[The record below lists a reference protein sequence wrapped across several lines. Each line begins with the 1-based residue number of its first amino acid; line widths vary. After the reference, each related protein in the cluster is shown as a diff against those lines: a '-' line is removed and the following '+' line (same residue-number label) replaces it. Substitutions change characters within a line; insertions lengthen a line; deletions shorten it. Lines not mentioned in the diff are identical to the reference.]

1 MFWRMVTK
9 TLIRQRGKM
18 LMIAFTVILGVSLST
33 AMMNVMLGVGDKVNR
48 ELKVYGANITVRHKD
63 AALMNDLY
71 GLTGQGVNDKFLY
84 EEDVLKLKSIFWGF
98 NILDFAPMLEG
109 HATLTIASD
118 FQPERTLPEN
128 NTNMQTANTSPVN
141 NTNMQSANTSPQNNI
156 YVQLLGTWPEKNTV
170 LPTGEEL
177 HTGLK
182 ALRTWWEILPGGE
195 WLSEND
201 NDSVMVGHMLAEQ
214 NNIHTGDS
222 ITLNGKP
229 FTVKAIFNDGGNDD
243 SKILMTLPAVQDI
256 MNLHGR
262 VSTIEVSAL
271 TTPDNDLAR
280 KAAQDPRSLSPE
292 EYETWYCTAY
302 VSAICHQI
310 QEVIRDGVAKPVRQ
324 VAESEG
330 TILNKTTL
338 LMVLITILSSI
349 GSALAISNLITASV
363 IERSQELG
371 LLKALGAY
379 NWQIVLLV
387 LLEVMITGLFG
398 GILGY
403 FLGIG
408 FAQIIG
414 QTVFGSYI
422 EIARMVILIVAVI
435 LFFVTVLGSIPAI
448 RYLTALKPTE
458 VLHGK

>member
-1 MFWRMVTK
+1 MFWRMIIK
-9 TLIRQRGKM
+9 TLVRQKSKM
-18 LMIAFTVILGVSLST
+18 LMIAFTVVLGVSLST

-63 AALMNDLY
+63 AALMSDLY
-71 GLTGQGVNDKFLY
+71 GTGVNDKFLY
-84 EEDVLKLKSIFWGF
+84 EDDVLKLKSIFWGF
-98 NILDFAPMLEG
+98 NILDFAPMLDGNAIMTTNGKTSEVSLVG
-109 HATLTIASD
+109 TWTEKHATLS
-118 FQPERTLPEN
+118 
-128 NTNMQTANTSPVN
+128 
-141 NTNMQSANTSPQNNI
+141 
-156 YVQLLGTWPEKNTV
+156 
-170 LPTGEEL
+170 TGEEL
-177 HTGLK
+177 STGLK
-182 ALRTWWEILPGGE
+182 GLRTWWDVQGE
-195 WLSEND
+195 WLNEND
-201 NDSVMVGHMLAEQ
+201 NASVMLGKLLASQ
-214 NNIHTGDS
+214 NNIHVGDA
-222 ITLNGKP
+222 ITLTANGMSKN
-229 FTVKAIFNDGGNDD
+229 FIVKGIYNDGGNDD
-243 SKILMTLPAVQDI
+243 EKILMTLAAVQEL
-256 MNLHGR
+256 MNLTGK
-262 VSTIEVSAL
+262 VSSIEVSAL

-280 KAAQDPRSLSPE
+280 KAAQDPRSLSPD

-310 QEVIRDGVAKPVRQ
+310 QEVIRDGVAKAVRQ

-338 LMVLITILSSI
+338 LMILITILSSI

-379 NWQIVLLV
+379 NWQIALLV
-387 LLEVMITGLFG
+387 LLEVMLTGLAG
-398 GILGY
+398 GVAGY

-435 LFFVTVLGSIPAI
+435 LFFVTLLGSVPAI
-448 RYLTALKPTE
+448 RYLMALKPTE

>member
-1 MFWRMVTK
+1 MFWHMITK

-18 LMIAFTVILGVSLST
+18 LMIAFTIILGVSLST

-71 GLTGQGVNDKFLY
+71 GLSGQGVNDKFLH

-109 HATLTIASD
+109 HAELQGEDIAI
-118 FQPERTLPEN
+118 
-128 NTNMQTANTSPVN
+128 M
-141 NTNMQSANTSPQNNI
+141 
-156 YVQLLGTWPEKNTV
+156 GTWPEKHTV
-170 LPTGEEL
+170 LSTGEEL

-182 ALRTWWEILPGGE
+182 ALRTWWEISGE
-195 WLSEND
+195 WLAEDD
-201 NDSVMVGHMLAEQ
+201 NDSVMLGKLFANEK
-214 NNIHTGDS
+214 NIHAGDK
-222 ITLNGKP
+222 IILNDKT
-229 FTVKAIFNDGGNDD
+229 FTVKGIFNDGGNDD
-243 SKILMTLPAVQDI
+243 SKILMTLPALQNI

-280 KAAQDPRSLSPE
+280 KAAQDPHSLSPE

-338 LMVLITILSSI
+338 LMILITILSSI

-379 NWQIVLLV
+379 NWQIILLV
-387 LLEVMITGLFG
+387 LVEVMITGLLG

-422 EIARMVILIVAVI
+422 EIAKMVILIVGVI

-448 RYLTALKPTE
+448 RYLMALKPTE

>member
-1 MFWRMVTK
+1 MFLQMITK
-9 TLIRQRGKM
+9 TLIRQKSKM
-18 LMIAFTVILGVSLST
+18 IMIAFTVVLGVSLST

-63 AALMNDLY
+63 AALMSDLY
-71 GLTGQGVNDKFLY
+71 GLEGQGVNDKFLR
-84 EEDVLKLKSIFWGF
+84 EDDVLKLKSIFWGF
-98 NILDFAPMLEG
+98 NILDFAPILEG
-109 HATLTIASD
+109 
-118 FQPERTLPEN
+118 R
-128 NTNMQTANTSPVN
+128 ANLNGSEV
-141 NTNMQSANTSPQNNI
+141 SI
-156 YVQLLGTWPEKNTV
+156 IGTWPEKHAT

-182 ALRTWWEILPGGE
+182 SLRTWWAVNGE
-195 WLSEND
+195 WLGEND
-201 NDSVMVGHMLAEQ
+201 NDGVMIGHILASQ
-214 NNIHTGDS
+214 KNIHVNDTVTID
-222 ITLNGKP
+222 GKT
-229 FTVKAIFNDGGNDD
+229 FTVKGIFNDGGNDD
-243 SKILMTLPAVQDI
+243 GKILMTLPSAQKLL
-256 MNLHGR
+256 NLPGR
-262 VSTIEVSAL
+262 VSDIEVSAL

-310 QEVIRDGVAKPVRQ
+310 QEVIEDGVAKPVRQ

-338 LMVLITILSSI
+338 LMILITILSSI

-387 LLEVMITGLFG
+387 LAEVMITGICG
-398 GILGY
+398 GVVGY
-403 FLGIG
+403 FMGIG

-435 LFFVTVLGSIPAI
+435 LFLVTLIGSIPAI
-448 RYLTALKPTE
+448 RYLMALKPTE

>member
-1 MFWRMVTK
+1 MFWRMIFK
-9 TLIRQRGKM
+9 TLSRQKSKM
-18 LMIAFTVILGVSLST
+18 LMISFTVILGVSLST

-63 AALMNDLY
+63 AALMSDLY
-71 GLTGQGVNDKFLY
+71 GLTEGLGVNDKFLY

-98 NILDFAPMLEG
+98 NILDFAPILDGNAIMSVKGQPGAVGDVSLMGTWTEK
-109 HATLTIASD
+109 HATLS
-118 FQPERTLPEN
+118 
-128 NTNMQTANTSPVN
+128 
-141 NTNMQSANTSPQNNI
+141 
-156 YVQLLGTWPEKNTV
+156 
-170 LPTGEEL
+170 TGEEL
-177 HTGLK
+177 STGLK
-182 ALRTWWEILPGGE
+182 GLRTWWEVSGE
-195 WLSEND
+195 WLGED
-201 NDSVMVGHMLAEQ
+201 DDSAVMIGHLLAAKNKIHVGDA
-214 NNIHTGDS
+214 
-222 ITLNGKP
+222 ITLTNNGIIKN
-229 FTVKAIFNDGGNDD
+229 FVVKGIFNDGGNADE
-243 SKILMTLPAVQDI
+243 KILLTLPAAQEL
-256 MNLHGR
+256 MRLPGK
-262 VSTIEVSAL
+262 VSSIEVSAL

-280 KAAQDPRSLSPE
+280 KAAQDPRSLSPD

-310 QEVIRDGVAKPVRQ
+310 QEVVRDGVAKAVRQ

-338 LMVLITILSSI
+338 LMILITILSSI

-387 LLEVMITGLFG
+387 LLEVMITGLG
-398 GILGY
+398 GGVVGY

-435 LFFVTVLGSIPAI
+435 LFFVTLLGSVPAI
-448 RYLTALKPTE
+448 RYLMALKPTE

>member
-1 MFWRMVTK
+1 MIIK
-9 TLIRQRGKM
+9 TLVRQKSKM
-18 LMIAFTVILGVSLST
+18 LMIAFTVVLGVSLST

-63 AALMNDLY
+63 AALMSDLY
-71 GLTGQGVNDKFLY
+71 GTGVNDKFLY
-84 EEDVLKLKSIFWGF
+84 EDDVLKLKSIFWGF
-98 NILDFAPMLEG
+98 NILDFAPMLDGNAIMTTNGKTSEVSLVG
-109 HATLTIASD
+109 TWTEKHATLS
-118 FQPERTLPEN
+118 
-128 NTNMQTANTSPVN
+128 
-141 NTNMQSANTSPQNNI
+141 
-156 YVQLLGTWPEKNTV
+156 
-170 LPTGEEL
+170 TGEEL
-177 HTGLK
+177 STGLK
-182 ALRTWWEILPGGE
+182 GLRTWWDVQGE
-195 WLSEND
+195 WLNEND
-201 NDSVMVGHMLAEQ
+201 NASVMLGKLLASQ
-214 NNIHTGDS
+214 NNIHVGDA
-222 ITLNGKP
+222 ITLTANGMSKN
-229 FTVKAIFNDGGNDD
+229 FIVKGIYNDGGNDD
-243 SKILMTLPAVQDI
+243 EKILMTLAAVQEL
-256 MNLHGR
+256 MNLTGK
-262 VSTIEVSAL
+262 VSSIEVSAL

-280 KAAQDPRSLSPE
+280 KAAQDPRSLSPD

-310 QEVIRDGVAKPVRQ
+310 QEVIRDGVAKAVRQ

-338 LMVLITILSSI
+338 LMILITILSSI

-379 NWQIVLLV
+379 NWQIALLV
-387 LLEVMITGLFG
+387 LLEVMLTGLAG
-398 GILGY
+398 GVAGY

-435 LFFVTVLGSIPAI
+435 LFFVTLLGSVPAI
-448 RYLTALKPTE
+448 RYLMALKPTE

>member
-1 MFWRMVTK
+1 MITK
-9 TLIRQRGKM
+9 TLIRQKGKM

-71 GLTGQGVNDKFLY
+71 GLSGQGVNDKFLH

-98 NILDFAPMLEG
+98 NILDFAPMLDG
-109 HATLTIASD
+109 HASLND
-118 FQPERTLPEN
+118 GED
-128 NTNMQTANTSPVN
+128 
-141 NTNMQSANTSPQNNI
+141 
-156 YVQLLGTWPEKNTV
+156 VQLVGTWPEKNTT

-177 HTGLK
+177 HTGFN
-182 ALRTWWEILPGGE
+182 ALRTWWEISGE
-195 WLSEND
+195 WLGEND
-201 NDSVMVGHMLAEQ
+201 DEAVMVGHMLASDKG
-214 NNIHTGDS
+214 IKAGDT
-222 ITLNGKP
+222 ITLNGKA
-229 FTVKAIFNDGGNDD
+229 FKVKGIFNDGGNDD

-256 MNLHGR
+256 MNLQGK
-262 VSTIEVSAL
+262 VSAIEVSAL

-280 KAAQDPRSLSPE
+280 KAAQNPSSLSPD

-338 LMVLITILSSI
+338 LMILITILSSI

-387 LLEVMITGLFG
+387 LVEVMMTGLLG
-398 GILGY
+398 GVFGY

-435 LFFVTVLGSIPAI
+435 LFFVTLFGSIPAI
-448 RYLTALKPTE
+448 RYLMALKPTE

>member
-1 MFWRMVTK
+1 MITK
-9 TLIRQRGKM
+9 TLIRQKGKM

-48 ELKVYGANITVRHKD
+48 ELKVYGANITVRHKE
-63 AALMNDLY
+63 AALMGDLY
-71 GLTGQGVNDKFLY
+71 GLTEGQGVNDKFLY
-84 EEDVLKLKSIFWGF
+84 EEDILKLKSIFWGF
-98 NILDFAPMLEG
+98 NIIDFAPMLDGTAELEG
-109 HATLTIASD
+109 VGEVAV
-118 FQPERTLPEN
+118 F
-128 NTNMQTANTSPVN
+128 
-141 NTNMQSANTSPQNNI
+141 
-156 YVQLLGTWPEKNTV
+156 GTWPEKHTV
-170 LPTGEEL
+170 LSTGEDL
-177 HTGLK
+177 HTGLRQ
-182 ALRTWWEILPGGE
+182 LRTWWEISGE
-195 WLSEND
+195 WLSEDD
-201 NDSVMVGHMLAEQ
+201 NNAVMIGHELASR
-214 NNIHTGDS
+214 NNIHIGDDVV
-222 ITLNGKP
+222 LDGKK
-229 FTVKAIFNDGGNDD
+229 FLVKVIYNDGGQADG
-243 SKILMTLPAVQDI
+243 KILMTLSAVQEL
-256 MNLHGR
+256 MNLPGK
-262 VSTIEVSAL
+262 VSSIEVSAL

-280 KAAQDPRSLSPE
+280 KAAQDPRSLSPD

-338 LMVLITILSSI
+338 LMILITILSSI
-349 GSALAISNLITASV
+349 GSSLAISNLITASV

-379 NWQIVLLV
+379 NWHIASLV
-387 LLEVMITGLFG
+387 LVEVMLTGLIG
-398 GILGY
+398 GVLGY

-435 LFFVTVLGSIPAI
+435 LFFVTLAGSIPAI
-448 RYLTALKPTE
+448 RYLMALKPTE

>member
-9 TLIRQRGKM
+9 TLIRQKSKM

-63 AALMNDLY
+63 AALMSDLY
-71 GLTGQGVNDKFLY
+71 GLNEGLGVNDKFLH
-84 EEDVLKLKSIFWGF
+84 EEDILKLKTIFWGF
-98 NILDFAPMLEG
+98 NILDFAPMLDG
-109 HATLTIASD
+109 HAIL
-118 FQPERTLPEN
+118 Q
-128 NTNMQTANTSPVN
+128 ANGRVAGEVS
-141 NTNMQSANTSPQNNI
+141 
-156 YVQLLGTWPEKNTV
+156 LLGTWPDKHAI
-170 LPTGEEL
+170 LSTGEEL
-177 HTGLK
+177 NTGLK
-182 ALRTWWEILPGGE
+182 SLRTWWDIKGE
-195 WLSEND
+195 WLNEND
-201 NDSVMVGHMLAEQ
+201 SDAVMIGNLLASR
-214 NNIHTGDS
+214 NNIHVGDA
-222 ITLNGKP
+222 ITLTNNGLVKN
-229 FTVKAIFNDGGNDD
+229 FRVKAIFNDGGNSDE
-243 SKILMTLPAVQDI
+243 KILMPLESVQEL
-256 MNLHGR
+256 MNLSGKI
-262 VSTIEVSAL
+262 SNIEVSAL

-280 KAAQDPRSLSPE
+280 KAAQDPRSLSPD

-338 LMVLITILSSI
+338 LMILITILSSI

-379 NWQIVLLV
+379 NWQIALLV
-387 LLEVMITGLFG
+387 LVEVMMTGLLG
-398 GILGY
+398 GVLGY

-422 EIARMVILIVAVI
+422 EIARMVILIVAII
-435 LFFVTVLGSIPAI
+435 LFFVTLIGSIPAI
-448 RYLTALKPTE
+448 RYLMALKPTE

>member
-1 MFWRMVTK
+1 MFWRMIIK
-9 TLIRQRGKM
+9 TLVRQKSKM
-18 LMIAFTVILGVSLST
+18 LMIAFTVVLGVSLST

-63 AALMNDLY
+63 AALMSDLY
-71 GLTGQGVNDKFLY
+71 GTGVNDKFLY
-84 EEDVLKLKSIFWGF
+84 EDDVLKLKSIFWGF
-98 NILDFAPMLEG
+98 NILDFAPMLDGNAIMTANGKTSEVSLVG
-109 HATLTIASD
+109 TWTEKHATLS
-118 FQPERTLPEN
+118 
-128 NTNMQTANTSPVN
+128 
-141 NTNMQSANTSPQNNI
+141 
-156 YVQLLGTWPEKNTV
+156 
-170 LPTGEEL
+170 TGEEL
-177 HTGLK
+177 STGLK
-182 ALRTWWEILPGGE
+182 GLRTWWDVQGE
-195 WLSEND
+195 WLNEND
-201 NDSVMVGHMLAEQ
+201 NDSVMLGKLLASQ
-214 NNIHTGDS
+214 NNIHVGDA
-222 ITLNGKP
+222 IKLTANGMSKN
-229 FTVKAIFNDGGNDD
+229 FIVKGIYNDGGNDD
-243 SKILMTLPAVQDI
+243 EKILMTLAAVQELMD
-256 MNLHGR
+256 LPGK
-262 VSTIEVSAL
+262 VSSIEVSAL

-280 KAAQDPRSLSPE
+280 KAAQDPRSLSPD

-310 QEVIRDGVAKPVRQ
+310 QEVIRDGVAKAVRQ

-338 LMVLITILSSI
+338 LMILITILSSI

-379 NWQIVLLV
+379 NWQIALLV
-387 LLEVMITGLFG
+387 LLEVMLTGLAG
-398 GILGY
+398 GVAGY

-435 LFFVTVLGSIPAI
+435 LFFVTLLGSVPAI
-448 RYLTALKPTE
+448 RYLMALKPTE

>member
-1 MFWRMVTK
+1 
-9 TLIRQRGKM
+9 M
-18 LMIAFTVILGVSLST
+18 LNVVMGVEE
-33 AMMNVMLGVGDKVNR
+33 KVNK
-48 ELKVYGANITVRHKD
+48 ELKNYGANITVRHKD

-71 GLTGQGVNDKFLY
+71 GLTGQGVSDKFLR

-109 HATLTIASD
+109 
-118 FQPERTLPEN
+118 
-128 NTNMQTANTSPVN
+128 TAKLGSED
-141 NTNMQSANTSPQNNI
+141 
-156 YVQLLGTWPEKNTV
+156 VQLIGTWPEKNTV

-177 HTGLK
+177 HTGFK
-182 ALRTWWEILPGGE
+182 ALRTWWEVSGE

-201 NDSVMVGHMLAEQ
+201 DDGVMLGKMFADEHSLHA
-214 NNIHTGDS
+214 GDTV
-222 ITLNGKP
+222 TLSGKT
-229 FTVKAIFNDGGNDD
+229 FTVKGIFNDGGNDD

-256 MNLHGR
+256 MNLRGK

-280 KAAQDPRSLSPE
+280 KAAQDPHSLSPD

-398 GILGY
+398 GVLGY

-435 LFFVTVLGSIPAI
+435 LFFVTLLGSVPAI

>member
-1 MFWRMVTK
+1 MFWHMITK

-18 LMIAFTVILGVSLST
+18 LMIAFTIILGVSLST

-71 GLTGQGVNDKFLY
+71 GLSGQGVNDKFLH

-109 HATLTIASD
+109 HAELQGEDIAI
-118 FQPERTLPEN
+118 
-128 NTNMQTANTSPVN
+128 M
-141 NTNMQSANTSPQNNI
+141 
-156 YVQLLGTWPEKNTV
+156 GTWPEKHTV
-170 LPTGEEL
+170 LSTGEEL

-195 WLSEND
+195 WLSEED
-201 NDSVMVGHMLAEQ
+201 NDSVMLGKLLA
-214 NNIHTGDS
+214 NKKNIHAGDTIALS
-222 ITLNGKP
+222 NKS
-229 FTVKAIFNDGGNDD
+229 FKVKGIFNDGGNDD
-243 SKILMTLPAVQDI
+243 SKILMTLPALQDI

-280 KAAQDPRSLSPE
+280 KAAQDPHSLSPE

-338 LMVLITILSSI
+338 LMILITILSSI

-387 LLEVMITGLFG
+387 LVEVMITGLLG

-422 EIARMVILIVAVI
+422 EIAKMVILIVGVI

-448 RYLTALKPTE
+448 RYLMALKPTE

>member
-1 MFWRMVTK
+1 MFWHMIIK
-9 TLIRQRGKM
+9 TLIRQKSKM
-18 LMIAFTVILGVSLST
+18 MMIAFTVILGVSLST

-63 AALMNDLY
+63 AALMSDLY
-71 GLTGQGVNDKFLY
+71 GLNEGLGVNDKFLH

-98 NILDFAPMLEG
+98 NILDFAPMLDG
-109 HATLTIASD
+109 RVLMNS
-118 FQPERTLPEN
+118 
-128 NTNMQTANTSPVN
+128 
-141 NTNMQSANTSPQNNI
+141 NI
-156 YVQLLGTWPEKNTV
+156 DAAIMGTWPEKHAV
-170 LPTGEEL
+170 LSTGEEL
-177 HTGLK
+177 NTGLK
-182 ALRTWWEILPGGE
+182 SLRTWWDVKGK
-195 WLSEND
+195 WLNEND
-201 NDSVMVGHMLAEQ
+201 NDSVMLGSILASE
-214 NNIHTGDS
+214 NNIHTGDK
-222 ITLNGKP
+222 ITLKNNGHEKI
-229 FTVKAIFNDGGNDD
+229 FTVKGIFNDGGNAD
-243 SKILMTLPAVQDI
+243 SKILMTLSSAQAL
-256 MNLHGR
+256 MNLPGK
-262 VSTIEVSAL
+262 VSSIEVSAL

-310 QEVIRDGVAKPVRQ
+310 QEVVRDGVAKPVRQ

-338 LMVLITILSSI
+338 LMILITILSSI

-379 NWQIVLLV
+379 NWEIALLV
-387 LLEVMITGLFG
+387 LAEVMITGLFG
-398 GILGY
+398 GIIGY
-403 FLGIG
+403 FLGIA
-408 FAQIIG
+408 FAQVIG

-435 LFFVTVLGSIPAI
+435 LFFVTLIGSIPAI
-448 RYLTALKPTE
+448 RYLMALKPTE

>member
-1 MFWRMVTK
+1 MFWRMITK

-18 LMIAFTVILGVSLST
+18 LMIAFTVVLGVSLST

-63 AALMNDLY
+63 AALMSDLY
-71 GLTGQGVNDKFLY
+71 GLEGQGVNDKFLR

-98 NILDFAPMLEG
+98 NILDFAPMLDG
-109 HATLTIASD
+109 RATLNGSD
-118 FQPERTLPEN
+118 
-128 NTNMQTANTSPVN
+128 AAIV
-141 NTNMQSANTSPQNNI
+141 
-156 YVQLLGTWPEKNTV
+156 GTWPEKNTT

-182 ALRTWWEILPGGE
+182 SLRTWWEVSGE
-195 WLSEND
+195 WLGEND
-201 NDSVMVGHMLAEQ
+201 DDAVMMGHILASQ
-214 NNIHTGDS
+214 HNIHAGDK
-222 ITLNGKP
+222 ITLTAGTQSHT
-229 FTVKAIFNDGGNDD
+229 FTVKGIFNDGGDSD
-243 SKILMTLPAVQDI
+243 SKILMTLPAAQK
-256 MNLHGR
+256 LLGLTGR
-262 VSTIEVSAL
+262 VSAIEVSAL

-280 KAAQDPRSLSPE
+280 KAAQDPHSLSPD

-310 QEVIRDGVAKPVRQ
+310 QEVIQDGVAKPVRQ

-371 LLKALGAY
+371 LLKALGAH

-387 LLEVMITGLFG
+387 LAEVMITGIAG
-398 GILGY
+398 GIAGY
-403 FLGIG
+403 FMGIG
-408 FAQIIG
+408 FAQVIG

-435 LFFVTVLGSIPAI
+435 LFLVTVMGSIPAI

>member
-1 MFWRMVTK
+1 MFWRMITK
-9 TLIRQRGKM
+9 TLIRQKSKM
-18 LMIAFTVILGVSLST
+18 LMIAFTVVLGVSLST

-63 AALMNDLY
+63 AALMSDLY
-71 GLTGQGVNDKFLY
+71 GLNEGQGVNDKFLY

-98 NILDFAPMLEG
+98 NILDFVPVLEG
-109 HATLTIASD
+109 NAILRFNQKVIGSIA
-118 FQPERTLPEN
+118 L
-128 NTNMQTANTSPVN
+128 
-141 NTNMQSANTSPQNNI
+141 I
-156 YVQLLGTWPEKNTV
+156 GTWPEKNAV
-170 LPTGEEL
+170 LATGEEL

-182 ALRTWWEILPGGE
+182 ALRTWWDIQGE
-195 WLSEND
+195 WLGEDEN
-201 NDSVMVGHMLAEQ
+201 NSVMLGKNLASQ
-214 NNIHTGDS
+214 NKINVGDS
-222 ITLNGKP
+222 ITLTQNGITKS
-229 FTVKAIFNDGGNDD
+229 FIVKGIFHDGGTSDE
-243 SKILMTLPAVQDI
+243 KILMTLPAVQELMKLDGKI
-256 MNLHGR
+256 
-262 VSTIEVSAL
+262 SSIEVSAL

-280 KAAQDPRSLSPE
+280 KAAQDPTSLSPE

-330 TILNKTTL
+330 TIL
-338 LMVLITILSSI
+338 SSI

-379 NWQIVLLV
+379 NWQIALLV
-387 LLEVMITGLFG
+387 LIEVMLTGLAG
-398 GILGY
+398 GVLGY

-435 LFFVTVLGSIPAI
+435 LFFVTLIGSIPAI
-448 RYLTALKPTE
+448 RYLMALKPTE

>member
-71 GLTGQGVNDKFLY
+71 GLEGQGVNDKFLY
-84 EEDVLKLKSIFWGF
+84 EENVLKLKSIFWGF

-109 HATLTIASD
+109 HAALNGKDEI
-118 FQPERTLPEN
+118 Q
-128 NTNMQTANTSPVN
+128 
-141 NTNMQSANTSPQNNI
+141 I
-156 YVQLLGTWPEKNTV
+156 LGTWPEKNTV

-182 ALRTWWEILPGGE
+182 ALRTWWEISGE
-195 WLSEND
+195 WLGEND
-201 NDSVMVGHMLAEQ
+201 NDSVMAGHLLAEQ
-214 NNIHTGDS
+214 HNIHTGDS

-387 LLEVMITGLFG
+387 LLEVMMTGLFG

>member
-1 MFWRMVTK
+1 MFWRMIFK
-9 TLIRQRGKM
+9 TLARQKSKM

-63 AALMNDLY
+63 AALMSDLY
-71 GLTGQGVNDKFLY
+71 GLTEGLGVNDKFLY
-84 EEDVLKLKSIFWGF
+84 EEDIFKLKTIFWGF
-98 NILDFAPMLEG
+98 NILDFVPMLDG
-109 HATLTIASD
+109 HAILSVKGRPGAAGDVSL
-118 FQPERTLPEN
+118 F
-128 NTNMQTANTSPVN
+128 
-141 NTNMQSANTSPQNNI
+141 
-156 YVQLLGTWPEKNTV
+156 GTWTEKHAV
-170 LPTGEEL
+170 LSTGEEL
-177 HTGLK
+177 ATGLK
-182 ALRTWWEILPGGE
+182 SLRTWWEVEGDWIGE
-195 WLSEND
+195 DD
-201 NDSVMVGHMLAEQ
+201 NNSVMIGKILASKNKIHVGDA
-214 NNIHTGDS
+214 
-222 ITLNGKP
+222 ITLSNNGI
-229 FTVKAIFNDGGNDD
+229 VKNYIVKGIFNDGGNSDE
-243 SKILMTLPAVQDI
+243 KILMNLSEVQKL
-256 MNLHGR
+256 MNLSGKI
-262 VSTIEVSAL
+262 SSIEVSAL

-280 KAAQDPRSLSPE
+280 KAAQDPKSLSPD

-338 LMVLITILSSI
+338 LMILITILSSI

-398 GILGY
+398 GIIGY

-422 EIARMVILIVAVI
+422 EIAKMVILIVAVI
-435 LFFVTVLGSIPAI
+435 LFFVTLLGSVPAI

>member
-1 MFWRMVTK
+1 MIIK
-9 TLIRQRGKM
+9 TLIRQKSKM
-18 LMIAFTVILGVSLST
+18 FMIAFTVILGVSLST

-63 AALMNDLY
+63 AALMSDLY
-71 GLTGQGVNDKFLY
+71 GLNEGLGVNDKFLY

-98 NILDFAPMLEG
+98 NIIDFAPVLDGRALMNSSVE
-109 HATLTIASD
+109 
-118 FQPERTLPEN
+118 
-128 NTNMQTANTSPVN
+128 
-141 NTNMQSANTSPQNNI
+141 
-156 YVQLLGTWPEKNTV
+156 VQLMGTWPEKHAV
-170 LPTGEEL
+170 LSTGEEL
-177 HTGLK
+177 NTGLK
-182 ALRTWWEILPGGE
+182 SLRSWWDVKGE
-195 WLSEND
+195 WLNED
-201 NDSVMVGHMLAEQ
+201 ENDSVMIGSILASE
-214 NNIHTGDS
+214 NNIHVGDK
-222 ITLNGKP
+222 ITLNEKK
-229 FTVKAIFNDGGNDD
+229 FTVKGIFNDGGNSDR
-243 SKILMTLPAVQDI
+243 KILMTLPALQEL
-256 MNLHGR
+256 MNLHGKI
-262 VSTIEVSAL
+262 SMIEVSAL

-280 KAAQDPRSLSPE
+280 KAAQDPRSLSPD

-310 QEVIRDGVAKPVRQ
+310 QEVVRDGVAKPMRQ

-338 LMVLITILSSI
+338 LMILITILSSI

-379 NWQIVLLV
+379 NWQIALLV
-387 LLEVMITGLFG
+387 LLEVMMTGLIG
-398 GILGY
+398 GVLGY

-408 FAQIIG
+408 FAQVIG

-435 LFFVTVLGSIPAI
+435 LFLVTLIGSIPAI
-448 RYLTALKPTE
+448 RYLMALKPTE

>member
-1 MFWRMVTK
+1 MFWRMIWR
-9 TLIRQRGKM
+9 TLARQKSKM

-71 GLTGQGVNDKFLY
+71 GLSEGLGVTDKFLY
-84 EEDVLKLKSIFWGF
+84 EEDVLKLKTIFWGF
-98 NILDFAPMLEG
+98 NIIDFAPMIDG
-109 HATLTIASD
+109 RA
-118 FQPERTLPEN
+118 R
-128 NTNMQTANTSPVN
+128 VN
-141 NTNMQSANTSPQNNI
+141 GGEEVP
-156 YVQLLGTWPEKNTV
+156 LLGAWVQKHAV
-170 LPTGEEL
+170 LNTGEEID
-177 HTGLK
+177 TGLRP
-182 ALRTWWEILPGGE
+182 LRNWWQIDMKGDWLGE
-195 WLSEND
+195 D
-201 NDSVMVGHMLAEQ
+201 DDGFVMVGGALAERLQ
-214 NNIHTGDS
+214 IGVGGEL
-222 ITLNGKP
+222 TLTHGGIRKKV
-229 FTVKAIFNDGGNDD
+229 TVKGIFNDGGAADGQIVGTL
-243 SKILMTLPAVQDI
+243 KMVQELMSLP
-256 MNLHGR
+256 GK
-262 VSTIEVSAL
+262 VSRLEVSAL

-310 QEVIRDGVAKPVRQ
+310 QEVVRDGVAKPVRQ

-338 LMVLITILSSI
+338 LMILITILSSI

-371 LLKALGAY
+371 LLKALGAH
-379 NWQIVLLV
+379 NCQIVLLV
-387 LLEVMITGLFG
+387 LVEVMMTSLFG
-398 GILGY
+398 GALGY

-414 QTVFGSYI
+414 QTVFGSSI
-422 EIARMVILIVAVI
+422 EIARLVIVIVAVI
-435 LFFVTVLGSIPAI
+435 LFFVTLFGSIPAI
-448 RYLTALKPTE
+448 RYLLNLKPTE

>member
-9 TLIRQRGKM
+9 TLIRQKSKM

-63 AALMNDLY
+63 AALMSDLY
-71 GLTGQGVNDKFLY
+71 GLNEGLGVNDKFLH
-84 EEDVLKLKSIFWGF
+84 EEDILKLKTIFWGF
-98 NILDFAPMLEG
+98 NILDFAPMLDG
-109 HATLTIASD
+109 HAIL
-118 FQPERTLPEN
+118 Q
-128 NTNMQTANTSPVN
+128 ANGRVAGEVS
-141 NTNMQSANTSPQNNI
+141 
-156 YVQLLGTWPEKNTV
+156 LLGTWPDKHAI
-170 LPTGEEL
+170 LSTGEEL
-177 HTGLK
+177 NTGLK
-182 ALRTWWEILPGGE
+182 SLRTWWDIKGE
-195 WLSEND
+195 WLNEND
-201 NDSVMVGHMLAEQ
+201 SDAVMIGNLLASR
-214 NNIHTGDS
+214 NNIHVGDA
-222 ITLNGKP
+222 ITLTNNGLVKN
-229 FTVKAIFNDGGNDD
+229 FRVKAIFNDGGNSDE
-243 SKILMTLPAVQDI
+243 KILMPLESVQEL
-256 MNLHGR
+256 MNLSGKI
-262 VSTIEVSAL
+262 SNIEVSAL

-280 KAAQDPRSLSPE
+280 KAAQDPRSLSPD

-338 LMVLITILSSI
+338 LMILITILR
-349 GSALAISNLITASV
+349 ASV

-379 NWQIVLLV
+379 NWQIALLV
-387 LLEVMITGLFG
+387 LVEVMMTGLLG
-398 GILGY
+398 GVLGY

-422 EIARMVILIVAVI
+422 EIARMVILIVAII
-435 LFFVTVLGSIPAI
+435 LFFVTLIGSIPAI
-448 RYLTALKPTE
+448 RYLMALKPTE

>member
-1 MFWRMVTK
+1 MFWHMIFK
-9 TLIRQRGKM
+9 TLIRQKGKM
-18 LMIAFTVILGVSLST
+18 LMIAFTVVLGVSLST

-63 AALMNDLY
+63 AALMSDLY
-71 GLTGQGVNDKFLY
+71 GLTEGLGVNDKFLY
-84 EEDVLKLKSIFWGF
+84 EDDVLKLKSIFWGF
-98 NILDFAPMLEG
+98 NILDFAPMLDG
-109 HATLTIASD
+109 KAML
-118 FQPERTLPEN
+118 N
-128 NTNMQTANTSPVN
+128 NSNEVN
-141 NTNMQSANTSPQNNI
+141 LI
-156 YVQLLGTWPEKNTV
+156 GTWPEKHAI
-170 LPTGEEL
+170 LSTGEEL
-177 HTGLK
+177 NTGLK
-182 ALRTWWEILPGGE
+182 SLRTWWDIQGE
-195 WLSEND
+195 WLNEND
-201 NDSVMVGHMLAEQ
+201 DDYVMLGKLIAEKYKI
-214 NNIHTGDS
+214 NIGDS
-222 ITLNGKP
+222 ITLNNKN
-229 FTVKAIFNDGGNDD
+229 FIVKGIFHDGGQADE
-243 SKILMTLPAVQDI
+243 KILMTLPAVQNL
-256 MNLHGR
+256 MNLHGKI
-262 VSTIEVSAL
+262 SEIEVSAL

-280 KAAQDPRSLSPE
+280 KAAQDPRSLSPD

-310 QEVIRDGVAKPVRQ
+310 QEVITDGVAKPVRQ

-338 LMVLITILSSI
+338 LMILITILSSI

-387 LLEVMITGLFG
+387 LVEVMLTGLFG
-398 GILGY
+398 GVAGY

-422 EIARMVILIVAVI
+422 EIAKMVILIVAVI
-435 LFFVTVLGSIPAI
+435 LFFVTLLGSVPAI
-448 RYLTALKPTE
+448 RYLMALKPTE

>member
-1 MFWRMVTK
+1 MITK
-9 TLIRQRGKM
+9 TLIRQKGKM
-18 LMIAFTVILGVSLST
+18 FMIAFTVILGVSLST

-63 AALMNDLY
+63 AALMGDLY
-71 GLTGQGVNDKFLY
+71 GLTEGQGVNDKFLH
-84 EEDVLKLKSIFWGF
+84 EEDILKLKSIFWGF
-98 NILDFAPMLEG
+98 NILDFAPMLDGTARLEG
-109 HATLTIASD
+109 VGDVS
-118 FQPERTLPEN
+118 
-128 NTNMQTANTSPVN
+128 V
-141 NTNMQSANTSPQNNI
+141 
-156 YVQLLGTWPEKNTV
+156 VGTWPEKHAV
-170 LPTGEEL
+170 LSTGEDL

-182 ALRTWWEILPGGE
+182 SLRTWWEISGE
-195 WLSEND
+195 WLTEDD
-201 NDSVMVGHMLAEQ
+201 NNAVMIGHLLASQ
-214 NNIHTGDS
+214 NNIHAGDD
-222 ITLNGKP
+222 IVLNGKT
-229 FTVKAIFNDGGNDD
+229 FRVKGIYNDGGQADG
-243 SKILMTLPAVQDI
+243 KILMTLPAVQELT
-256 MNLHGR
+256 NLPGK
-262 VSTIEVSAL
+262 VSSIEVSAL

-280 KAAQDPRSLSPE
+280 KAAQDPRSLSPD

-338 LMVLITILSSI
+338 LMILITILSSI

-379 NWQIVLLV
+379 NWQIAALV
-387 LLEVMITGLFG
+387 LVEVMMTGLIG

-435 LFFVTVLGSIPAI
+435 LFLVTLAGSIPAI
-448 RYLTALKPTE
+448 RYLMALKPTE